1 MNKNWDEIFKKYVY
15 KTNSPDGRDTFESSP
30 ELVRKIIDFSTF
42 ETSDTVIDMGSG
54 WGNLTIKLSKEV
66 LKMIAIEPDKKN
78 IDEAKNE
85 QKKGEYTILSI

>member
-1 MNKNWDEIFKKYVY
+1 
-15 KTNSPDGRDTFESSP
+15 
-30 ELVRKIIDFSTF
+30 
-42 ETSDTVIDMGSG
+42 MGSG